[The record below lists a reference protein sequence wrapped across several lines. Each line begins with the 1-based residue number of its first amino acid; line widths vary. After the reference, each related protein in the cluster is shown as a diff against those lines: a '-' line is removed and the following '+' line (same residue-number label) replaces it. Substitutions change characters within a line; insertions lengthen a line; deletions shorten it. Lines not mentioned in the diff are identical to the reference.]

1 MAGHS
6 YRDLDVWQKAM
17 DLVVVCYKLAQRF
30 PENEKYGLIN
40 QFQRAAV
47 SIPANIAEGQ
57 ARQYVREFI
66 QYLSIAQG
74 SLAEV
79 ETYVQLAERLGYVNN
94 DKVHEILNKT
104 DQVARMI
111 AGLQKSL
118 KKPKTNNQQ
127 QATKNS
133 IGPENK

>member
-1 MAGHS
+1 MTGHS

-30 PENEKYGLIN
+30 PEYEKYGLIN
-40 QFQRAAV
+40 QIQRAAV
-47 SIPANIAEGQ
+47 SIPVNIAEGQ
-57 ARQYVREFI
+57 ARQYVKEFI
-66 QYLSIAQG
+66 RHLSIAQG

-79 ETYVQLAERLGYVNN
+79 ETYVQLAERIAYVND
-94 DKVHEILNKT
+94 DKVHGILNKT

-118 KKPKTNNQQ
+118 KKSKTNNQQ
-127 QATKNS
+127 QATKNPF
-133 IGPENK
+133 GPENK